1 MGRKTTTGS
10 STEFFKKRHT
20 NSGFWPL
27 FVWLQEKCP
36 KIQCLLSKAQYPK
49 AQSLELPTNG
59 DAEEVEDAPEA
70 VADDKAAGAEAP
82 NNQFVVILL
91 AVELLAACVRPW
103 VIGIELLPGTDMV
116 HEDARGGF

>member
-1 MGRKTTTGS
+1 M
-10 STEFFKKRHT
+10 
-20 NSGFWPL
+20 
-27 FVWLQEKCP
+27 
-36 KIQCLLSKAQYPK
+36 SKAQYPK